1 MKRREFIALI
11 SGAAVWPIV
20 SRAQQI
26 GKVHRVGLAHFI
38 AWLPVSELVGP
49 DPINPV
55 ARAFVHGLRD
65 LGYVEGR
72 NLVLERRFA
81 EGRIERAPEIIRE
94 LVSIKADVIVTDG
107 VPMTR
112 AAKEVTQS
120 VPIVMVGVG
129 DPVKE
134 GLIESLARPGGNITG
149 LAALTGLENVV
160 KRIELLK
167 ELLPG
172 LSRVAVLLSK
182 GETAAGWDQISE
194 AAGRELSLKVL
205 NVEATPADYAS
216 VFALITREH
225 PEALMVGGTAV
236 NYANRHLISEFAAKN
251 RLPAIYAGRDYVAA
265 GGLIAHGPNA
275 ADIWKRAAGYVDR
288 ILKGAKPGDLP
299 VEQPNKLERRVGE
312 DVATLTPHGTGRAD
326 FPLPVLH
333 GRASLTQV

>member
-20 SRAQQI
+20 PRAQQI
-26 GKVHRVGLAHFI
+26 GKVQRVGVVLFGS
-38 AWLPVSELVGP
+38 PVSELAGP

-55 ARAFVHGLRD
+55 ARGFVHGLRD

-72 NLVLERRFA
+72 NLVLERRSA

-94 LVSIKADVIVTDG
+94 LVSIKADVIVTAG

-160 KRIELLK
+160 KRMELLK

-182 GETAAGWDQISE
+182 GETAAG
-194 AAGRELSLKVL
+194 GTNSL
-205 NVEATPADYAS
+205 
-216 VFALITREH
+216 R
-225 PEALMVGGTAV
+225 
-236 NYANRHLISEFAAKN
+236 
-251 RLPAIYAGRDYVAA
+251 
-265 GGLIAHGPNA
+265 
-275 ADIWKRAAGYVDR
+275 
-288 ILKGAKPGDLP
+288 LP
-299 VEQPNKLERRVGE
+299 VE
-312 DVATLTPHGTGRAD
+312 
-326 FPLPVLH
+326 
-333 GRASLTQV
+333 S

>member
-20 SRAQQI
+20 PRAQQI
-26 GKVHRVGLAHFI
+26 GKVQRVGVVLFGS
-38 AWLPVSELVGP
+38 PVSELAGP

-55 ARAFVHGLRD
+55 ARGFVHGLRD

-72 NLVLERRFA
+72 NLVLERRSA

-94 LVSIKADVIVTDG
+94 LVSIKADIIVTSG

-149 LAALTGLENVV
+149 LTALTGLENAV
-160 KRIELLK
+160 KRIELLT
-167 ELLPG
+167 ELVPG
-172 LSRVAVLLSK
+172 LSRVTVLLSK
-182 GETAAGWDQISE
+182 GENVAGWDQVSE

-205 NVEATPADYAS
+205 NVEATPTDYAS

-236 NYANRHLISEFAAKN
+236 TFGNRHLISEFAAKN
-251 RLPAIYAGRDYVAA
+251 RLPAIYAFRDYVAA
-265 GGLIAHGPNA
+265 GDLTAYGTII
-275 ADIWKRAAGYVDR
+275 ADILRRAARYVDR
-288 ILKGAKPGDLP
+288 ILKNL
-299 VEQPNKLERRVGE
+299 
-312 DVATLTPHGTGRAD
+312 ATCP
-326 FPLPVLH
+326 
-333 GRASLTQV
+333 